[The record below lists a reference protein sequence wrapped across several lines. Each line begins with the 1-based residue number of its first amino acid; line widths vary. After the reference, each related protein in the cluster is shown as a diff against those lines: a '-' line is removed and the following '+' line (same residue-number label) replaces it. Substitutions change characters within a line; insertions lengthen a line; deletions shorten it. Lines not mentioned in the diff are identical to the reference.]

1 MNNTTKNV
9 LKIVCVAAGAALS
22 MVGNIMGSN
31 DKKDNAKNDSGAE
44 QK

>member
-9 LKIVCVAAGAALS
+9 LKVACVAVGAALS

-31 DKKDNAKNDSGAE
+31 DKKNDDKNNSGAE
-44 QK
+44 K

>member
-9 LKIVCVAAGAALS
+9 LKVACVAVGAALS
-22 MVGNIMGSN
+22 MVGNIMGNN
-31 DKKDNAKNDSGAE
+31 DKKDDAKNDSAD